1 MSSADGKIFQ
11 FPVKPLAFKASTDK
25 IHWEIYLLSFFFIAS
40 VTMLIAIPIANRTY
54 KKAISFQEESH
65 ELRQK
70 IKQIIAN
77 MMIASTIS
85 LIRFFVMMTY
95 ISF

>member
-1 MSSADGKIFQ
+1 MNF
-11 FPVKPLAFKASTDK
+11 L
-25 IHWEIYLLSFFFIAS
+25 FIAS
-40 VTMLIAIPIANRTY
+40 VTILIAIPIANRTY
-54 KKAISFQEESH
+54 KKVTFFQEESH
-65 ELRQK
+65 ELLQK

-95 ISF
+95 SSF

>member
-1 MSSADGKIFQ
+1 MNF
-11 FPVKPLAFKASTDK
+11 L
-25 IHWEIYLLSFFFIAS
+25 FIAS
-40 VTMLIAIPIANRTY
+40 VTILIAIPIANRTY
-54 KKAISFQEESH
+54 KRVTSFQEESH
-65 ELRQK
+65 ELLQK

-95 ISF
+95 SSF

>member
-1 MSSADGKIFQ
+1 MTI
-11 FPVKPLAFKASTDK
+11 
-25 IHWEIYLLSFFFIAS
+25 
-40 VTMLIAIPIANRTY
+40 LIAIPIANRTY
-54 KKAISFQEESH
+54 KKVTSFQEESY
-65 ELRQK
+65 ELLQK

-95 ISF
+95 SSF

>member
-1 MSSADGKIFQ
+1 MNF
-11 FPVKPLAFKASTDK
+11 L
-25 IHWEIYLLSFFFIAS
+25 FIAS

-54 KKAISFQEESH
+54 KKATSFQEESH

-95 ISF
+95 SSF

>member
-1 MSSADGKIFQ
+1 MNF
-11 FPVKPLAFKASTDK
+11 L
-25 IHWEIYLLSFFFIAS
+25 FIAS
-40 VTMLIAIPIANRTY
+40 VTILIAIPNANRTN
-54 KKAISFQEESH
+54 KKVTSFQEESH
-65 ELRQK
+65 ELLQK

-95 ISF
+95 SSF